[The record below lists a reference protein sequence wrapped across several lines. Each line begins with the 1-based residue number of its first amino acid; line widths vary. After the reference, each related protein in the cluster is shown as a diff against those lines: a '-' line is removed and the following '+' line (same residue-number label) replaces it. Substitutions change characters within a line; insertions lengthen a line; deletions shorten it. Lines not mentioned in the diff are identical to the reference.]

1 MTKYKMSVREDL
13 CTETVTRTHWN
24 CQEQGGT
31 GLFHSSLCQ
40 MKFVDQSLLQGITP
54 AVAAIARGMYLES
67 ILSCILQQSIRNHA
81 CHPLLCAL
89 LQASSGSPLGHV
101 LHHVS
106 MISFPTQS
114 VGRRRSSWITCTSRG
129 SAFFS
134 GLMTLKQET
143 PNAGSVPTFSSKPRS
158 RPNETE
164 SFQYMFSGEA

>member
-1 MTKYKMSVREDL
+1 MTKYKVSVREDL

-67 ILSCILQQSIRNHA
+67 ILVMHTAAVHMQPCLSSA
-81 CHPLLCAL
+81 SLCAA
-89 LQASSGSPLGHV
+89 ASFLWK
-101 LHHVS
+101 
-106 MISFPTQS
+106 SFETR
-114 VGRRRSSWITCTSRG
+114 VTSCFHDFLPNPVCWQKTFFLDHMHFQRL
-129 SAFFS
+129 SFFS
-134 GLMTLKQET
+134 GLMTLKQQT

-158 RPNETE
+158 RPNEIE
-164 SFQYMFSGEA
+164 SFQYMSSGEA